1 MGGKPMNIFGKSM
14 GLMGAFLASTVLAGA
29 ASAQEVNFWYHF
41 DNADNPMAA
50 LVEKFEAE
58 NPGIK
63 VHAENVPWNSYY
75 DQLYTAIAAGTGPDA
90 ALVKLNAQPRLIEM
104 EALEPLDAWL
114 KSWNGTAEIEDNLLT
129 LTQAADGTHY
139 YLPVQYVVLYL
150 YYRADMFA
158 ELGLTPPKTC
168 EEFRND
174 AIALTRDTN
183 GDGQTDV
190 YGFGFRGGKGGHDH
204 WASLTLSRKGVGFG
218 PGELTSEAGIAGTQ
232 FVLDL
237 FQKDKVF
244 PPSAPNDGFKEIIG
258 AFQGGTTAMTIHH
271 IGSSAGM
278 VEALGDKVSAVPV
291 PECGGGHW
299 TSFGDESTAVFS
311 AAKDKE
317 AAWKWISFLSSPG
330 NNAEFN
336 KATGQLPVTKSD
348 SATWTVHEKR
358 FVDATVA
365 SLPFAQL
372 LPNTSETADFTNTVW
387 PVAMQRALIGEI
399 SAKEMNTEI
408 DALYNH

>member
-1 MGGKPMNIFGKSM
+1 MTNTMKYRGI
-14 GLMGAFLASTVLAGA
+14 LAALLACTALAGTA
-29 ASAQEVNFWYHF
+29 QAQEVNFWYHF
-41 DNADNPMAA
+41 DNADNPMSD
-50 LVEKFEAE
+50 LVAKFETA

-63 VHAENVPWNSYY
+63 INAENVPWNSYY
-75 DQLYTAIAAGTGPDA
+75 DQLYSSIAAGTGPDA

-104 EALEPLDAWL
+104 GALESLEPWL
-114 KSWNGTAEIEDNLLT
+114 KDWTGVSEIQDNLMNLT
-129 LTQAADGTHY
+129 AAADGSHY

-150 YYRADMFA
+150 YYRADMFK
-158 ELGLTPPKTC
+158 ELGLTPPTTC
-168 EEFRND
+168 EEFRAD
-174 AIALTRDTN
+174 AINLTRDTN

-204 WASLTLSRKGVGFG
+204 WASFTLSREGVGFG
-218 PGELTSEAGIAGTQ
+218 KGQLTSEAGIAGTQ

-244 PPSAPNDGFKEIIG
+244 PPSAPNDGFKEVIG
-258 AFQGGTTAMTIHH
+258 AFQAGTTAMTIHH
-271 IGSSAGM
+271 IGSSADM
-278 VEALGDKVSAVPV
+278 VKALGDKVSAVPV

-311 AAKDKE
+311 AAQDKE

-336 KATGQLPVTKSD
+336 KATGQLPVTKTD
-348 SATWTVHEKR
+348 SANWDVHEKR

-372 LPNTSETADFTNTVW
+372 LPNTTETADFTNTVW

-399 SAKEMNTEI
+399 TATEMNTEI
-408 DALYNH
+408 EALYNK